1 MTDNKPTS
9 AETIL
14 NGTSAHTDHAVTQYD
29 LLPKMIPH
37 FDRHLVFPI
46 IEDLE
51 KRGGED
57 LAAAKALKFELLK
70 ETNMTDYVAD
80 LEMEIKGLD
89 ERPLEYNKRREE
101 VLQRQ
106 QTLETQT
113 SKLMVLFDDKTV
125 TSNLRSD
132 KDANLRYLKEEQGVA
147 VEDINS
153 LYDYGQF
160 KYSIG
165 DYAAAAELLLLF
177 RTLVRSLP
185 EQICFCGFRD

>member
-14 NGTSAHTDHAVTQYD
+14 NGVSAHTDHAVTQYD

-51 KRGGED
+51 KKEDED
-57 LAAAKALKFELLK
+57 LVAVKNLKFELLK
-70 ETNMTDYVAD
+70 ETSMTDYVAD
-80 LEMEIKGLD
+80 LEMEIKGLN
-89 ERPLEYNKRREE
+89 ERPLEYNRKREE

-106 QTLETQT
+106 QMLETQT
-113 SKLMVLFDDKTV
+113 SKIMMLFDDKTV

-132 KDANLRYLKEEQGVA
+132 KDANLRYLKEEYGVA
-147 VEDINS
+147 MEDINL
-153 LYDYGQF
+153 LYDHGQF

-165 DYAAAAELLLLF
+165 DYAAAAELLFQF
-177 RTLVRSLP
+177 RTLVCSLP
-185 EQICFCGFRD
+185 QSISCCNA